1 MKIRI
6 YKAIISEDCLDVYLV
21 SEQLQNVPPKDSKL
35 EYNFYPVT
43 RFFIYNLECP
53 LQTKTVLWISDSEG
67 RKVIKWRGDNLKTG
81 LICGF
86 EKLTYGFNTDNM
98 YEIGTYIMDL
108 LLF

>member
-1 MKIRI
+1 
-6 YKAIISEDCLDVYLV
+6 
-21 SEQLQNVPPKDSKL
+21 L

-53 LQTKTVLWISDSEG
+53 LQAKTVLWISDSEG